1 MNLENIIDQLTQ
13 ALNERKDFIYSENG
27 LNIELKQTDNS
38 TSISVEYNNE
48 AKNLVDEF
56 DNYVREIDDELF
68 VDVCEELGNDKVR
81 SIQDNLNQDNLD
93 LIRESISEF
102 NYALSKVSSNKIKKH
117 REEIKK
123 LAKYVR
129 VDSIDENYSC

>member
-27 LNIELKQTDNS
+27 LNIELKQTNNS

-68 VDVCEELGNDKVR
+68 VDVCEELGNNKVR

-102 NYALSKVSSNKIKKH
+102 NYALSKVSSNKIKEYK
-117 REEIKK
+117 EEIKK

-129 VDSIDENYSC
+129 VDSIDKNYSC